1 MWSLAAFVARA
12 YLTARFLPVLS
23 AWLEQWHGLTSY
35 SLAAAATQSC
45 LCLKY
50 SCLASWRLAGSL

>member
-1 MWSLAAFVARA
+1 MRSFAAFVARA

-23 AWLEQWHGLTSY
+23 AWLEVWHCLAY
-35 SLAAAATQSC
+35 SLAGAATHSC

-50 SCLASWRLAGSL
+50 SCLASRRLASFL